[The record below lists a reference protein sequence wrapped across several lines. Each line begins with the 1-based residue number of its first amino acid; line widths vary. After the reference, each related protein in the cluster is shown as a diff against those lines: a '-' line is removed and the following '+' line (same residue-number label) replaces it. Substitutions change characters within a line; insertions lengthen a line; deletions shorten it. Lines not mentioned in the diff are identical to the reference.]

1 VRIKP
6 LSNYF
11 NVNGSNLILMAITIC
26 LSLASMTLASEL
38 ESVSLKLKWKHQF
51 QFAGYY
57 AAIEKGFYRDAGFD
71 VTLIEHQGDSDLFAD
86 VISGDIEFGLS
97 DSSIVVKRLQGQPV
111 VILSTVFQHSPSVLI
126 SIKENDILSPFELSG
141 KRVMF
146 QKNADDAAIQAM
158 LISLGI
164 RQADYELIDHT
175 FEDFALVKSNPPIDV
190 MSAYLSNEPYIYQQA
205 GYDVQIIDP
214 ANYGIDFYGD
224 LIYSSER
231 YVSKYP
237 ERAIAFKEASLLGWR
252 YALDNPSEVINWLQN
267 KYPSGKTIEALN
279 YEADVIRKMIASD
292 FVALG
297 SLYSTRF
304 QRIADIYKQL
314 GLAPVNGNLD
324 GLTLNDY
331 LDIES
336 DKTQQLVKVTGS
348 IAVVLLLLLAILV
361 IVMRSLR
368 NTIKKRTNELNIL
381 NKELTHQVSLT
392 DQYVISARLTPN
404 DRFAEVSS
412 ALCKVSGY
420 TREELLNINP
430 EALTPEN
437 FRNIRQEVIH
447 RVFSGQSEQGD
458 IQQIHKN
465 GTLYWLHL
473 YADPVRDS
481 SGLITGIRFTASDI
495 TEKKLIERMSET
507 DTLTG
512 IANRK
517 RLDSVLAQEWSRYQR
532 HTQEVAIILL
542 DLDHF
547 KQIND
552 KFGHSEG
559 DNVLI
564 ALADVVTHIVRAT
577 DVVGRWGGEEFLIVL
592 PQTSLAD
599 AALVAQKLRTAVA
612 TIDVL
617 PNSKITASFGVA
629 ASSQVTDLEALF
641 RIADKALYRSKT
653 LGRDRI
659 EIADKPDEAPPNTA
673 N

>member
-1 VRIKP
+1 MRIKP